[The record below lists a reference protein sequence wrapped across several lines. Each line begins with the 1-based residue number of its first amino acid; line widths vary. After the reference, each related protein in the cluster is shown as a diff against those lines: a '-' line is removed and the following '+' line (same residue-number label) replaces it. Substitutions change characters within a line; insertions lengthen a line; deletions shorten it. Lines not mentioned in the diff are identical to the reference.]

1 MDQKL
6 LAVFEVPVKGQ
17 TTRFSIYGD
26 YEILE
31 IEETFHIAE
40 FSNLKA
46 YTVYE
51 DKEIPYTPIGV
62 TWVGR
67 HYEVEDMIKGFLEN
81 LIMQGDL
88 YTKIYLNEELWRM
101 VLEYHK
107 EVVLI
112 DDISI
117 TKHIL
122 NSCYNGTYELLMVTS
137 DNIYYINDDM
147 TLMLTFPERNLVSD
161 NYFAEVGYFESLE
174 NIQNGKEKLLWGE
187 LPEE

>member
-31 IEETFHIAE
+31 NEETFHIAE

-51 DKEIPYTPIGV
+51 EKEIPYTPIGV
-62 TWVGR
+62 TWSGR
-67 HYEVEDMIKGFLEN
+67 HYDVEDMIKGFMES
-81 LIMQGDL
+81 LIMQGNL
-88 YTKIYLNEELWRM
+88 YTKIYLNEELWNL
-101 VLEYHK
+101 VLEYHE

-117 TKHIL
+117 PKHIL
-122 NSCYNGTYELLMVTS
+122 SCNGIYELLMVTS

-147 TLMLTFPERNLVSD
+147 ILMLTFPERNIVSD
-161 NYFAEVGYFESLE
+161 NYFAEIGYFESLE